1 MRLRPH
7 NVALIAALA
16 ALLATTGAAQQF
28 VRAWNRVAPED
39 EEFAVLMPEPNFRI
53 RREIPFNGGIVLR
66 PASFEI
72 TYRGALFSV
81 LSFSKSEAA
90 TPKTLDEFV
99 KGFSK
104 GLQNN
109 STKTTAKLQ
118 FERNLT
124 LDGRAGKQF
133 KLAVGDALGTARI
146 FETEKHFYV
155 VLTLGADET
164 ESTADRF
171 QSSFTFDRAGESK
184 VSDKE
189 TTTVPPEP
197 RQPPAP
203 LWPVAG
209 SPNVLATANTSPKA
223 QSQSTPDAPTSA
235 DRKIITGGV
244 LTGKTLVKPP
254 PVYPP
259 IAKAARAQGTVTVQ
273 ILIDEEGYVIAANAV
288 SGHPLLQQAAVF
300 AARQARFTPTL
311 LEGKPVKVSGV
322 IDYNFTLVG
331 GNSPSHN

>member
-1 MRLRPH
+1 MRLRPR
-7 NVALIAALA
+7 NAALIAALV

-28 VRAWNRVAPED
+28 VRAWNRIAPED

-53 RREIPFNGGIVLR
+53 RREIPFNGGIALKPV
-66 PASFEI
+66 SFEI
-72 TYRGALFSV
+72 TYSGALFSV

-99 KGFSK
+99 KGFSYA
-104 GLQNN
+104 LQNN

-118 FERNLT
+118 FDRNLT

-133 KLAVGDALGTARI
+133 KLAVGDALGTVRI
-146 FETEKHFYV
+146 YETERHYYV
-155 VLTLGADET
+155 ALTLGADES

-189 TTTVPPEP
+189 TTTVLSEQ

-209 SPNVLATANTSPKA
+209 SPNVLAFAKTSPKP
-223 QSQSTPDAPTSA
+223 QSTS
-235 DRKIITGGV
+235 
-244 LTGKTLVKPP
+244 PP
-254 PVYPP
+254 PPPLSEEKKIPPGGFKRGRPLLSPEPVSPP
-259 IAKAARAQGTVTVQ
+259 IAKAARAQG
-273 ILIDEEGYVIAANAV
+273 
-288 SGHPLLQQAAVF
+288 
-300 AARQARFTPTL
+300 
-311 LEGKPVKVSGV
+311 
-322 IDYNFTLVG
+322 
-331 GNSPSHN
+331 